1 MTLTKILKTA
11 TTLVLAATFSLSS
24 LAQGLTPEQIARFG
38 SMSSAE
44 QQRLAKQL
52 GIDIPKG
59 GKQQQ
64 SQELPQTIEKATQGE
79 TRKFEPKASDDD
91 GLPLFGYDVFA
102 GEPTSFTPIADLPVP
117 SDYVVGPGDEISVQ
131 LYGKENEQHL
141 LTVGRDGFINM
152 PKLGPISVAGKA
164 FSQVRDDLT
173 LRIKKQI
180 IGADVAVGM
189 GELRL
194 MQVYVLGDANRPGA
208 YNISSLATVTQAI
221 IAAGGV
227 AETGSL
233 RQMEVRRGGK
243 LAQRVDLYDL
253 LINGDKSSDIRLQ
266 SGDAIFIH
274 PVAQR
279 VAIDGEVL
287 RPAIYELKGN
297 TSLAELVAIAGGVTP
312 SGSRSGVQIKRL
324 TDRGVDVITQNLGD
338 PSDARF
344 TLSAGDQVLIQAR
357 AANYANAITLSGA
370 FVQGGRHGFEPGMRV
385 LDVLTTNALR
395 DDADLDIA
403 VLVSEDSGKNT
414 TVRYVKP
421 KDVLQNPAHNTNYTL
436 AEGDE
441 LIVLPGTDFMRCS
454 ADDLY
459 SKQQKD
465 LDEQAL
471 DNVATQFEAANE
483 RGLII
488 SEQSGA
494 GTKISEQRGDKT
506 RTSEQ
511 RGDENR
517 SIDLQQELSRQQQ
530 FARLQKKKLALKREH
545 CGLRARYN
553 TSLDIQRYI
562 QQDIEERLTEDKS
575 TTRLSNIRDEA
586 FTLLGEERKAL
597 LAPTLAKLRLQARG
611 GAVQQIVE
619 VRGEVKF
626 PGVYPYAPGMALD
639 DLLAVAGG
647 TLESTYQPQGE
658 LTRLKHQN
666 GRIGLEHSEV
676 AVAGPSLVSIKLQA
690 RDRVNVFQHP
700 DWRNDLTVELAG
712 EVRFPGRYA
721 IQRGETLS
729 DVIERAGGLT
739 EFAFPAG
746 SVLSRESLKERE
758 QRQLERLRR
767 NLKQEVA
774 SLALQKNSPTSG
786 LGVSPIEAIQAVEQL
801 DTVEAL
807 GRLVINLP
815 AAMQESQTHDI
826 ILEDNDLLH
835 IPGRTNTVTVVGEV
849 QYPSS
854 HVYEEGLSYKDYLG
868 KAGGPRERAD
878 KGRIYVIRA
887 NGEVVVP
894 RQSWFGTRIAEGD
907 TVVVPIDAQ
916 YTDKLSLFS
925 AVSQI
930 LFQLGVAYDV
940 IRD

>member
-1 MTLTKILKTA
+1 MTLTKLFKTT
-11 TTLVLAATFSLSS
+11 TTLLLAATFSLGTFAQS
-24 LAQGLTPEQIARFG
+24 LSPEQIARFS
-38 SMSSAE
+38 SMSPAE
-44 QQRLAKQL
+44 QQRLAKQY
-52 GIDIPKG
+52 GIDVPQG
-59 GKQQQ
+59 RDRQQQ
-64 SQELPQTIEKATQGE
+64 SKELPQTIEKPQQGE
-79 TRKFEPKASDDD
+79 VRKLEPKQSDKD
-91 GLPLFGYDVFA
+91 GELPLFGYDVFA
-102 GEPTSFTPIADLPVP
+102 GVPTSFTPIADLPVP
-117 SDYVVGPGDEISVQ
+117 SDYIVGPGDEISIQ
-131 LYGKENEQHL
+131 LFGKENEQHL

-164 FSQVRDDLT
+164 FSQVREDLT

-180 IGADVAVGM
+180 IGADVAVAM

-194 MQVYVLGDANRPGA
+194 IQIYILGDANNPGA
-208 YNISSLATVTQAI
+208 YNLSSLATVSQAL
-221 IAAGGV
+221 IAAGGI

-233 RQMEVRRGGK
+233 RQIEVRRGKK
-243 LAQRVDLYDL
+243 LVQQVDLYDL
-253 LINGDKSSDIRLQ
+253 LVKGDKSSDIRLQ

-297 TSLAELVAIAGGVTP
+297 TSLAELVNIAGGITP
-312 SGSRSGVQIKRL
+312 GGSRSGVQIKRP
-324 TDRGVDVITQNLGD
+324 TDRGVDVITRNLGEQR
-338 PSDARF
+338 DARF
-344 TLSAGDQVLIQAR
+344 PLSAGDKVLIQAR
-357 AANYANAITLSGA
+357 ATHYANAITLSGA

-385 LDVLTTNALR
+385 SDVLTGLR

-403 VLVSEDSGKNT
+403 VLVSEDDGKNT
-414 TVRYVKP
+414 TVRYVKAQE
-421 KDVLQNPAHNTNYTL
+421 VLQNPAHNTNYTL
-436 AEGDE
+436 AKGDE
-441 LIVLPGTDFMRCS
+441 LIVLPGTDFLRCS

-459 SKQQKD
+459 GKAQKELDQQV
-465 LDEQAL
+465 LDS
-471 DNVATQFEAANE
+471 VATQFEAANE
-483 RGLII
+483 RALII
-488 SEQSGA
+488 SGQT
-494 GTKISEQRGDKT
+494 GTDTKPV
-506 RTSEQ
+506 
-511 RGDENR
+511 NV
-517 SIDLQQELSRQQQ
+517 QQELERQQQ

-553 TSLDIQRYI
+553 PSLDI
-562 QQDIEERLTEDKS
+562 QQDIEKLLTENKS
-575 TTRLSNIRDEA
+575 TTRLSNLRDEA

-639 DLLAVAGG
+639 VLLAVAGG
-647 TLESTYQPQGE
+647 TLESTYQQQGE
-658 LTRLKHQN
+658 LTRLKHEN
-666 GRIGLEHSEV
+666 GRMLLEHSEV
-676 AVAGPSLVSIKLQA
+676 AVAGRGLDSVALQA

-700 DWRNDLTVELAG
+700 DWRNDLTVELTG

-758 QRQLERLRR
+758 QRQLERLRQ

-786 LGVSPIEAIQAVEQL
+786 LGVSPVEAIQAVEQL

-815 AAMQESQTHDI
+815 AAMNESQTHDI
-826 ILEDNDLLH
+826 MLEDNDYLH

-854 HVYEEGLSYKDYLG
+854 HVYEEGLTYKDYLG
-868 KAGGPRERAD
+868 KAGGLRERAD

-894 RQSWFGTRIAEGD
+894 KQSWFGTRIAEGD

-916 YTDKLSLFS
+916 YTDKLSFFS
-925 AVSQI
+925 TVTQI

>member
-1 MTLTKILKTA
+1 MTLTKLFKTTA
-11 TTLVLAATFSLSS
+11 TLLLAATFSLGTFAQS
-24 LAQGLTPEQIARFG
+24 LSPEQIARFS
-38 SMSSAE
+38 SMSPAE
-44 QQRLAKQL
+44 QQRLAKQY
-52 GIDIPKG
+52 GIDVPQG
-59 GKQQQ
+59 RDRQQQ
-64 SQELPQTIEKATQGE
+64 SKELPQTIEKPEQGE
-79 TRKFEPKASDDD
+79 VRKLEPKQSDKDD
-91 GLPLFGYDVFA
+91 ELPLFGYDVFA
-102 GEPTSFTPIADLPVP
+102 GVPTSFTPIADLPVP
-117 SDYVVGPGDEISVQ
+117 SDYIVGPGDEISIQ
-131 LYGKENEQHL
+131 LFGKENEQHL

-164 FSQVRDDLT
+164 FSQVREDLT

-180 IGADVAVGM
+180 IGADVAVAM

-194 MQVYVLGDANRPGA
+194 IQIYILGDANNPGA
-208 YNISSLATVTQAI
+208 YNLSSLATVSQAL
-221 IAAGGV
+221 IAAGGI

-233 RQMEVRRGGK
+233 RQIEVRRGKK
-243 LAQRVDLYDL
+243 LVQQVDLYDL
-253 LINGDKSSDIRLQ
+253 LVKGDKSSDIRLQ

-297 TSLAELVAIAGGVTP
+297 TSLAELVNIAGGITP
-312 SGSRSGVQIKRL
+312 GGSRSGVQIKRP
-324 TDRGVDVITQNLGD
+324 TDRGVDVITRNLGEQR
-338 PSDARF
+338 DARF
-344 TLSAGDQVLIQAR
+344 PLSAGDKVLIQAR
-357 AANYANAITLSGA
+357 ATSYANAITLSGA

-385 LDVLTTNALR
+385 SDVLTGLR

-403 VLVSEDSGKNT
+403 VLVSEDDGKNT
-414 TVRYVKP
+414 TVRYVKAQE
-421 KDVLQNPAHNTNYTL
+421 VMQNPAHNTNYTL
-436 AEGDE
+436 AKGDE
-441 LIVLPGTDFMRCS
+441 LIVLPGTDFLRCS

-459 SKQQKD
+459 SEQQKA
-465 LDEQAL
+465 LDEEAL
-471 DNVATQFEAANE
+471 DNVAKQFEAANE
-483 RGLII
+483 RALTG
-488 SEQSGA
+488 EQSGD
-494 GTKISEQRGDKT
+494 GTRVSERRGEET
-506 RTSEQ
+506 RLVNVE
-511 RGDENR
+511 
-517 SIDLQQELSRQQQ
+517 QELGRQQQ
-530 FARLQKKKLALKREH
+530 FARLQKKKLALKRKH
-545 CGLRARYN
+545 CGLRAHYN
-553 TSLDIQRYI
+553 TSLDIQQYI
-562 QQDIEERLTEDKS
+562 QQDTENLLSEDKS
-575 TTRLSNIRDEA
+575 TTRLATNIREEA

-611 GAVQQIVE
+611 GAVQKIVE

-639 DLLAVAGG
+639 ALLAVAGG
-647 TLESTYQPQGE
+647 TLESTYQQQGE
-658 LTRLKHQN
+658 LTRLKHEN
-666 GRIGLEHSEV
+666 GRMRLEHSEV
-676 AVAGPSLVSIKLQA
+676 AVAGRGLDSVALQA

-729 DVIERAGGLT
+729 DVIARAGGLT

-758 QRQLERLRR
+758 QRQLERLRQ

-786 LGVSPIEAIQAVEQL
+786 LGVSPVEAIQAVEQL

-815 AAMQESQTHDI
+815 AAMHESQTHDI
-826 ILEDNDLLH
+826 ILEDNDYLH

-854 HVYEEGLSYKDYLG
+854 HVYEEGLTYKDYLG
-868 KAGGPRERAD
+868 KAGGLRERAD

-894 RQSWFGTRIAEGD
+894 KQSWFGTRIAEGD

-916 YTDKLSLFS
+916 YTDKLSFFS
-925 AVSQI
+925 AVTQI

>member
-1 MTLTKILKTA
+1 MTITKILKTT
-11 TTLVLAATFSLSS
+11 TTLLLAATFSLSA

-38 SMSSAE
+38 TMSPAE

-64 SQELPQTIEKATQGE
+64 SQELPQTIEKSEPGE

-117 SDYVVGPGDEISVQ
+117 SDYIVGPGDEISIQ
-131 LYGKENEQHL
+131 LFGKENEQHL

-208 YNISSLATVTQAI
+208 YNISSLATLTQAI

-233 RQMEVRRGGK
+233 RQIEVRRGGK
-243 LAQRVDLYDL
+243 LVQRVDLYDL
-253 LINGDKSSDIRLQ
+253 LINGDKSGDIRLQ

-297 TSLAELVAIAGGVTP
+297 TSLSELVAIAGGVTP
-312 SGSRSGVQIKRL
+312 GGSRSGAQITRP
-324 TDRGVDVITQNLGD
+324 TDRGMDVITRDLGD
-338 PSDARF
+338 QSDARF
-344 TLSAGDQVLIQAR
+344 LLSAGDKVLIQGR
-357 AANYANAITLSGA
+357 ATHYANAITLSGA
-370 FVQGGRHGFEPGMRV
+370 FVQSGRRGFEPGMRV
-385 LDVLTTNALR
+385 LDVLTTSALR

-403 VLVSEDSGKNT
+403 VLISEDSGKNT

-421 KDVLQNPAHNTNYTL
+421 KDVLKNPAHPTNYTL
-436 AEGDE
+436 AKGDE
-441 LIVLPGTDFMRCS
+441 LIVLPGTDFLRCS

-459 SKQQKD
+459 SKQQKE

-483 RGLII
+483 RGLIV
-488 SEQSGA
+488 SEQSDAA
-494 GTKISEQRGDKT
+494 GTK
-506 RTSEQ
+506 TSEQ
-511 RGDENR
+511 RGDETR

-545 CGLRARYN
+545 CGLRAHYN

-562 QQDIEERLTEDKS
+562 QQDIEERQTEDKS

-626 PGVYPYAPGMALD
+626 PGVYPYASGMALD

-666 GRIGLEHSEV
+666 GRILLEHSEV
-676 AVAGPSLVSIKLQA
+676 VVAGPSLASVALQA

-729 DVIERAGGLT
+729 DVVARAGGLT

-746 SVLSRESLKERE
+746 AVLSRESLQQRE

-767 NLKQEVA
+767 NLKLEVA

-786 LGVSPIEAIQAVEQL
+786 LGVSPIEAIQVVEQL

-826 ILEDNDLLH
+826 ILEDHDFLH

-854 HVYEEGLSYKDYLG
+854 HVYEEGLSYKDYLS
-868 KAGGPRERAD
+868 KAGGLRERAD
-878 KGRIYVIRA
+878 KGRIYIIRA

-894 RQSWFGTRIAEGD
+894 KQSWFGTRIAEGD

-916 YTDKLSLFS
+916 YTDRLTLFS